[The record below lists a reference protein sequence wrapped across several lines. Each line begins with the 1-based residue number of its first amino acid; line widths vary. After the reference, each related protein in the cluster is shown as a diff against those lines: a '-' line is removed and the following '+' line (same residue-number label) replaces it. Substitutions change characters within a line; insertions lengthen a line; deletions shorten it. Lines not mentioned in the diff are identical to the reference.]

1 MWYSCLAL
9 RMTNMPHLEGILA
22 PMLGL
27 GHRSVDPMYHM
38 HCAQMWRRAANLA
51 VVCSL
56 VLGASAYYLP
66 GTYPRE
72 FAAGQHVQGARLLHS
87 GCKACTQRC

>member
-1 MWYSCLAL
+1 MCYETRLLTGRGVSY
-9 RMTNMPHLEGILA
+9 PHIC
-22 PMLGL
+22 
-27 GHRSVDPMYHM
+27 DP
-38 HCAQMWRRAANLA
+38 CAQMVRLRSAASLA

-72 FAAGQHVQGARLLHS
+72 FAAGQHVQGALRPTCSCSIHHDVVLP
-87 GCKACTQRC
+87 